1 MVRSLGRDYGA
12 GQVINPWFSLAYE
25 ATQLG
30 FDAQRVIALRFMRL
44 ATGGASGQ
52 AEAHRMISE
61 KPTALVEAQFAAA
74 GALAGGSSAVATRKI
89 LAVYKK
95 RVRANKRRLSRH

>member
-1 MVRSLGRDYGA
+1 VL
-12 GQVINPWFSLAYE
+12 NPWFKLAYE
-25 ATQLG
+25 TAWLG
-30 FDAQRVIALRFMRL
+30 FDAQRVITLRLMRL

-52 AEAHRMISE
+52 AEAERMMSE
-61 KPTALVEAQFAAA
+61 KPAALVEAQMAAA
-74 GALAGGSSAVATRKI
+74 GALAVGNSAAAARKV

>member
-1 MVRSLGRDYGA
+1 MF
-12 GQVINPWFSLAYE
+12 NPWFKLAYE
-25 ATQLG
+25 TAWLG

-44 ATGGASGQ
+44 ATGGAAGR
-52 AEAHRMISE
+52 AEAQRMMSE
-61 KPTALVEAQFAAA
+61 KAAALVEAQIAAA
-74 GALAGGSSAVATRKI
+74 GALAVGTSAAAARKV

>member
-1 MVRSLGRDYGA
+1 VFNR
-12 GQVINPWFSLAYE
+12 WFTLASE
-25 ATQLG
+25 AAQLG

-52 AEAHRMISE
+52 AEAQRMMSE
-61 KPTALVEAQFAAA
+61 KSAALLEAQFAAA
-74 GALAGGSSAVATRKI
+74 GALAGGKNAVAARKV